1 MKTWNHRWHARFAWT
16 RRARW
21 CSCLVAI
28 WWPVLTVPSPS
39 KTALSA
45 GPTSR
50 ALSGLTCFEMQ
61 NVSRLTCDCL
71 QLYIPSHTLCSA
83 SDTLSLLLLFLH
95 HMDIRNVALFSQQ
108 CPFCLRFSFFVCDL
122 YVCPARARFPDA
134 QNLAFFFFFP
144 AIPGF
149 AISHVGSIQ
158 VQTLEKHDCSE
169 VKEVENSCCVKI
181 KKERKEIKTFWHV
194 KHAVMYSVTGRN
206 AMFEQSIFSKRS
218 LGNPQFEKGYQ
229 RKKLGWTFTNMWI
242 DLAVL
247 LNSKHQFIA
256 AFWVGR
262 VQEGKAWSVCAGLW
276 EVARA
281 PQRCCAQAVTLDVK
295 K

>member
-1 MKTWNHRWHARFAWT
+1 MSHCFLNN
-16 RRARW
+16 
-21 CSCLVAI
+21 
-28 WWPVLTVPSPS
+28 VLFV
-39 KTALSA
+39 
-45 GPTSR
+45 
-50 ALSGLTCFEMQ
+50 F
-61 NVSRLTCDCL
+61 VS
-71 QLYIPSHTLCSA
+71 
-83 SDTLSLLLLFLH
+83 LFLCVTY
-95 HMDIRNVALFSQQ
+95 MCVQLE
-108 CPFCLRFSFFVCDL
+108 
-122 YVCPARARFPDA
+122 PDF
-134 QNLAFFFFFP
+134 QMHRIWRCFFFFFP

-169 VKEVENSCCVKI
+169 VKEVESSCCVKN
-181 KKERKEIKTFWHV
+181 KERKKIKTFWHV
-194 KHAVMYSVTGRN
+194 KHTVTYSVTGRN
-206 AMFEQSIFSKRS
+206 ALFKQSIFGKGS

-247 LNSKHQFIA
+247 PNSKHQFIA